1 LTILVIVGTSMDEHS
16 LRSQVGMGSES
27 DCLFGQL
34 DRILWTSEQVVYT
47 LTARSVYLAVQ
58 LTSSRLRLYVLLYG
72 KRAFTH
78 VRDYRNDSK
87 TQVSFLEGSRGP
99 DWKGSRAGCGPRAAS
114 WTTLRHGVKGFL
126 VAGGQIFQ
134 RYFDLC

>member
-1 LTILVIVGTSMDEHS
+1 MLVWTVGQDLVDFGASRIHADSLT
-16 LRSQVGMGSES
+16 
-27 DCLFGQL
+27 
-34 DRILWTSEQVVYT
+34 
-47 LTARSVYLAVQ
+47 VYLAVQ